1 MKRLPFALLLTIA
14 CRGEASPPAQPAA
27 LQHHDISA
35 SSMPRPFATKSAANP
50 PRVVAPPANWKPAVP
65 PGYQI
70 NLFASGFDDPRNMI
84 LAPNGDVLVAD
95 SSAGEVKIVRGNQ
108 VLPFARGLDYP
119 YGLALRGNMLYIG
132 ESNAIARIAYPSG
145 GKIERIATL
154 PASGGHLTRN
164 VIFNRDGSKMFVAIG
179 SASNVNPEAPP
190 RAAIMQFN
198 PDGSGMRTFAYGLR
212 NPIGVAWNPQTG
224 ALWTAV
230 IERDGLG
237 EDLVPDFITDVHEG
251 AFYGWPYAYIGQ
263 HPDPRRSG
271 ERPDLVAKSIAPA
284 LLIASHSAP
293 IAIVFDA
300 HGDAFVALHGS
311 WNRARRTGYKVIRVP
326 FRNGKPAG
334 GYDDFA
340 IGWMI
345 DENSRSVYG
354 RPAGLLFLADGSLLI
369 SDDGRGVIWRVSPAR

>member
-1 MKRLPFALLLTIA
+1 
-14 CRGEASPPAQPAA
+14 
-27 LQHHDISA
+27 
-35 SSMPRPFATKSAANP
+35 
-50 PRVVAPPANWKPAVP
+50 
-65 PGYQI
+65 
-70 NLFASGFDDPRNMI
+70 
-84 LAPNGDVLVAD
+84 
-95 SSAGEVKIVRGNQ
+95 
-108 VLPFARGLDYP
+108 
-119 YGLALRGNMLYIG
+119 
-132 ESNAIARIAYPSG
+132 
-145 GKIERIATL
+145 
-154 PASGGHLTRN
+154 
-164 VIFNRDGSKMFVAIG
+164 MFVAIG

-230 IERDGLG
+230 NERDGLG

-293 IAIVFDA
+293 IAIVFDV

-340 IGWMI
+340 IGWMV